1 MQALP
6 KKVSHKNRLPKNSKR
21 PCSVSLRTQQVLLIL
36 DTRHSLSHKPIILL
50 MVRTASTELH
60 SMFRKMIKA
69 IFMAL
74 CLTLKDMLL
83 RSIDSLIG
91 SQLVTKGIHR
101 MQQDLKISTRHQ
113 IVTLIISILEIF
125 LSINIQK
132 EIWDRPYSLSTGIP
146 MTMTTLVSSM
156 TKPWRTWQL
165 LASKW
170 TNLPEELTMEIFTR
184 IW

>member
-1 MQALP
+1 
-6 KKVSHKNRLPKNSKR
+6 
-21 PCSVSLRTQQVLLIL
+21 
-36 DTRHSLSHKPIILL
+36 

-74 CLTLKDMLL
+74 FLTLKDMLL

-113 IVTLIISILEIF
+113 IVTVIISILEIF

-132 EIWDRPYSLSTGIP
+132 EI
-146 MTMTTLVSSM
+146 
-156 TKPWRTWQL
+156 
-165 LASKW
+165 
-170 TNLPEELTMEIFTR
+170 
-184 IW
+184 